1 MGGKHHGA
9 GSSSG
14 SGGGGGGGGSL
25 NSSLCTSVMTNATSG
40 SSSLTQQ
47 QQQLQAKYI
56 KSKRHQSRYTSLQHS
71 GHDSSSYLHLNSL
84 WSIWY
89 GVLLTLFQG
98 YLAMHGAYRFLGCS
112 LIPWK
117 IEPVAELN
125 LQIVLSGV
133 VFILLPVF
141 FTSAVFKVGN
151 LANDGIKLATGARER
166 RCTLSPQDGLEEES
180 RGGTL
185 RALWTH
191 GGPTAAFVH
200 ILIALC
206 LLLPRLLLE
215 ARIIE
220 NGLLPKEQ
228 IWATEL
234 DFVVINRR
242 NLMALSVVGPTPHLK
257 NQQHSLS
264 GRLNLTTN
272 SLEQDE
278 EDYYNDTMFTA
289 VRGPGTGLVGGNN
302 NLFDLR
308 LDKET
313 GRKAAKT
320 TATTRTTS
328 VTKLDAGKGQYF
340 EVPDLINQDI
350 DEEERQELEEA
361 RRAEEEDD
369 NENEDGDRDVDEEG
383 SVIMPDFDKLPSRT
397 TIGAGTTTTTV
408 AAEASNKLNVENWQ
422 KLGTLG
428 KQTTITSST
437 TTPSTTRTTSTTTTT
452 TTTTAAPTTRRSTT
466 TTTLQPIMMTTSR
479 LPHHHHGKTRKH
491 HKHHSKPKQ
500 QQPRRHHVASH
511 EQAILESF
519 PEEETTTRDSSI
531 HRVRPEFLP
540 EIPIPS
546 TPVSASNSK
555 IIAIKP
561 KNQKRRIS
569 KRAAGVEIEPE
580 YLLGDATINSSEFVA
595 KSNEDEPEET
605 EDFEMEE
612 GDFQAVPALTP
623 SPGASAPGK
632 GSGQDYVRLDGFAG
646 MLQLFFGID
655 KPIDVA
661 IFSQPPSAEFVN
673 LLCALLVW
681 SVRYPAVFWNTS
693 KAFACIF
700 SLQMIVAALDII
712 LGYVG
717 VSNLYKLQIYAEA
730 MPVHQP
736 GLILNAVVTLAL
748 YLLSTA
754 LVVASSMVMY
764 LYGHG
769 RLATR
774 MRDRSIITLKS
785 NQTWI
790 YFAHCASL
798 CFVLALAV
806 VKAPLLNDLSA
817 TYKNNL
823 HCPTFL
829 AALVGV
835 THLLLWIVIWL
846 CLTIKRRW
854 HFKLPPLDS
863 SYGGLLGKASAQPLL
878 MSSGQRTGSNSSS
891 SGCNST
897 STTVNGADS
906 KPDMMS
912 TATSTDIGM
921 GMVTGGNGGG
931 CVGAG
936 SGMGLAA
943 QEDIYWPK
951 LTPSSPKLKVTFNEV
966 TSTSDDVLLIGDQEQ
981 TDGKR
986 HTSRGAS
993 ICFASVA
1000 GEIDDGEYAT
1010 LRAATAGAVVG
1021 ITMGSM
1027 KSGVSTTSVGV
1038 SLLHLSEY
1046 DELPPPP
1053 QPANQ
1058 QQRQP
1063 HQFAHGHPHDY
1074 ANLSGLGGISDDN
1087 ISEEGKLLACVRD
1100 DSITYASTRDLEPP
1114 QPAAQ
1119 AAPPPPPPLP
1129 MKGAPIPQP
1138 PAVLPHPGVFG
1149 RAPQAMPEMMQLS
1162 PEHQHKP
1169 LQPSQQH
1176 PLQQQHQHILQ
1187 TPPHLL
1193 QQQSNPQQHQH
1204 LVSPL
1209 APVTVAVH
1217 TNEAHIASSSTPR
1230 CLRRADS
1237 GVPNEALT
1245 PRSDTT
1251 STTESTIT
1259 TSPPERAPSESSSGV
1274 HSGEER
1280 ELDVIIRPR
1289 ANGKPPPRPPQPPIQ
1304 EEPYGRCTNMRM
1316 SSFNSDPSSGSS
1328 GSSASVATVINSATL
1343 PLQRTVPEQKFD
1355 YTAHC
1360 STMPLP
1366 VGCHSQQ
1373 LAGSGGGYA
1382 STSAMTS
1389 SMGGGMPPLPPSQL
1403 SSFKT
1408 PSMHYANAAVAMGGQ
1423 QQQPHTTLPNG
1434 VRYSNPHFLRRLP
1447 HVTKAAESPYGHL
1460 GYGAGHHAF
1469 AKLPHET
1476 HPTIPEDRD
1485 SANYSMASDQDC
1497 GLYVTAQLH

>member
-1 MGGKHHGA
+1 
-9 GSSSG
+9 
-14 SGGGGGGGGSL
+14 
-25 NSSLCTSVMTNATSG
+25 
-40 SSSLTQQ
+40 
-47 QQQLQAKYI
+47 
-56 KSKRHQSRYTSLQHS
+56 
-71 GHDSSSYLHLNSL
+71 
-84 WSIWY
+84 
-89 GVLLTLFQG
+89 
-98 YLAMHGAYRFLGCS
+98 
-112 LIPWK
+112 
-117 IEPVAELN
+117 
-125 LQIVLSGV
+125 
-133 VFILLPVF
+133 
-141 FTSAVFKVGN
+141 
-151 LANDGIKLATGARER
+151 
-166 RCTLSPQDGLEEES
+166 
-180 RGGTL
+180 
-185 RALWTH
+185 
-191 GGPTAAFVH
+191 
-200 ILIALC
+200 
-206 LLLPRLLLE
+206 
-215 ARIIE
+215 
-220 NGLLPKEQ
+220 
-228 IWATEL
+228 
-234 DFVVINRR
+234 
-242 NLMALSVVGPTPHLK
+242 MALSVVGPTPHLK

-264 GRLNLTTN
+264 GRLNLTAN

-289 VRGPGTGLVGGNN
+289 VRGPGAGLVGGNN

-361 RRAEEEDD
+361 RRAEEEDENE

-383 SVIMPDFDKLPSRT
+383 SVIMPNFDKLPSLT
-397 TIGAGTTTTTV
+397 TIGTGTTTTTI

-437 TTPSTTRTTSTTTTT
+437 TTPSTTKTTSTTTTT

-466 TTTLQPIMMTTSR
+466 TTTSLPIMMTTSR
-479 LPHHHHGKTRKH
+479 LPHHHHGKSRKH

-500 QQPRRHHVASH
+500 QQPRRHHVASY
-511 EQAILESF
+511 EKAILESF

-595 KSNEDEPEET
+595 KSNEDVPEET

-623 SPGASAPGK
+623 SPGAPATGK

-829 AALVGV
+829 AGKF
-835 THLLLWIVIWL
+835 HLLKVQRLWHCWK
-846 CLTIKRRW
+846 IK
-854 HFKLPPLDS
+854 
-863 SYGGLLGKASAQPLL
+863 
-878 MSSGQRTGSNSSS
+878 
-891 SGCNST
+891 C
-897 STTVNGADS
+897 
-906 KPDMMS
+906 
-912 TATSTDIGM
+912 
-921 GMVTGGNGGG
+921 
-931 CVGAG
+931 
-936 SGMGLAA
+936 
-943 QEDIYWPK
+943 
-951 LTPSSPKLKVTFNEV
+951 
-966 TSTSDDVLLIGDQEQ
+966 
-981 TDGKR
+981 
-986 HTSRGAS
+986 
-993 ICFASVA
+993 
-1000 GEIDDGEYAT
+1000 
-1010 LRAATAGAVVG
+1010 
-1021 ITMGSM
+1021 
-1027 KSGVSTTSVGV
+1027 
-1038 SLLHLSEY
+1038 
-1046 DELPPPP
+1046 
-1053 QPANQ
+1053 
-1058 QQRQP
+1058 
-1063 HQFAHGHPHDY
+1063 
-1074 ANLSGLGGISDDN
+1074 
-1087 ISEEGKLLACVRD
+1087 
-1100 DSITYASTRDLEPP
+1100 
-1114 QPAAQ
+1114 
-1119 AAPPPPPPLP
+1119 
-1129 MKGAPIPQP
+1129 
-1138 PAVLPHPGVFG
+1138 
-1149 RAPQAMPEMMQLS
+1149 
-1162 PEHQHKP
+1162 
-1169 LQPSQQH
+1169 
-1176 PLQQQHQHILQ
+1176 
-1187 TPPHLL
+1187 
-1193 QQQSNPQQHQH
+1193 
-1204 LVSPL
+1204 
-1209 APVTVAVH
+1209 
-1217 TNEAHIASSSTPR
+1217 
-1230 CLRRADS
+1230 
-1237 GVPNEALT
+1237 
-1245 PRSDTT
+1245 
-1251 STTESTIT
+1251 
-1259 TSPPERAPSESSSGV
+1259 
-1274 HSGEER
+1274 
-1280 ELDVIIRPR
+1280 
-1289 ANGKPPPRPPQPPIQ
+1289 
-1304 EEPYGRCTNMRM
+1304 
-1316 SSFNSDPSSGSS
+1316 
-1328 GSSASVATVINSATL
+1328 
-1343 PLQRTVPEQKFD
+1343 
-1355 YTAHC
+1355 
-1360 STMPLP
+1360 
-1366 VGCHSQQ
+1366 
-1373 LAGSGGGYA
+1373 
-1382 STSAMTS
+1382 
-1389 SMGGGMPPLPPSQL
+1389 
-1403 SSFKT
+1403 
-1408 PSMHYANAAVAMGGQ
+1408 
-1423 QQQPHTTLPNG
+1423 
-1434 VRYSNPHFLRRLP
+1434 YSNQY
-1447 HVTKAAESPYGHL
+1447 VQNS
-1460 GYGAGHHAF
+1460 
-1469 AKLPHET
+1469 
-1476 HPTIPEDRD
+1476 
-1485 SANYSMASDQDC
+1485 NYRA
-1497 GLYVTAQLH
+1497 LYVI